1 MATGKT
7 PSRSKSA
14 DELAEA
20 LNKSQLK
27 NYLDAQPAEARRFLD
42 ELRDMIRGAA
52 RGATD
57 SFAYG
62 RPEIRLR
69 GETLFRYEAMK
80 RHVKLSPIP
89 SSIDRAELK
98 GLRATQD
105 AVQLPFSKP
114 LPEAVLRELVKARIA
129 ELGK

>member
-1 MATGKT
+1 MATRKT
-7 PSRSKSA
+7 SSSTKSA

-27 NYLDAQPAEARRFLD
+27 NYLDSLEPSARKFLN
-42 ELRDMIRGAA
+42 ELRDLIRASA

-62 RPEIRLR
+62 LPEIRLK

-80 RHVKLSPIP
+80 RHARLSPIP
-89 SSIDRAELK
+89 STIDRAELK

-105 AVQLPFSKP
+105 AIQLPFSKS
-114 LPEAVLRELVKARIA
+114 LPETVLKKLVKARIA